1 MMRKDTKIAALTIIA
16 VAAIAVAGIG
26 YASTIA
32 TTVNSGNTA
41 EGSYVLLTLY
51 NNEDTEIFTVNFPD
65 ELNYHSDRLIED
77 GASSITYISNDS
89 SVSGPLRVNVQD
101 IDDSSNLNIRL
112 SMRLTAAITDGTT
125 LWIQRYDNA
134 ACTAGHEIGE
144 EYEITLGDDAT
155 YSNMTTETD
164 YYFKITAK
172 SDYSSSTKP
181 TSLSFDI
188 AFIATVSS

>member
-16 VAAIAVAGIG
+16 IAAIAVAGIG

-41 EGSYVLLTLY
+41 NNNYVLLKLY
-51 NNEDTEIFTVNFPD
+51 NDMDTEIFTVNFPD
-65 ELNYHSDRLIED
+65 ALNYHSDRLIED
-77 GASSITYISNDS
+77 GASSITYISNDT
-89 SVSGPLRVNVQD
+89 SVSGPLKVNVQD
-101 IDDSSNLNIRL
+101 IDDSNNLSITL
-112 SMRLTAAITDGTT
+112 SMRLTTAITDGTT
-125 LWIQRYDNA
+125 LWIQRYSDA
-134 ACTAGHEIGE
+134 ECTSKVGI
-144 EYEITLGDDAT
+144 EYEITLGDDARYT
-155 YSNMTTETD
+155 TMTTDTD